1 MPEASSIPQIAA
13 KLEKGKLG
21 SAEAFQQAAID
32 YAPYPYMETPNPH
45 VIYKAEG
52 FAYPAT
58 YDLPE
63 GATEK
68 EILATMVK
76 EFNRRLD
83 EELKNQIKASGMS
96 IRDVVNLAA
105 MVEKE
110 AVHEDEMPLIAGV
123 FLNRLHKNMPIQSD
137 TTIQYLLG
145 HQKGDLRYDDLK
157 VDSPYNTYLY
167 PGLPPGPIASPSEQ
181 AIKAVLNPQKSDY
194 LYFVADKDGYH
205 RFTKTY
211 EEHKAMIRA
220 IHGDVDI

>member
-1 MPEASSIPQIAA
+1 
-13 KLEKGKLG
+13 
-21 SAEAFQQAAID
+21 
-32 YAPYPYMETPNPH
+32 METPNPH

-145 HQKGDLRYDDLK
+145 HQRVTFAMMTLKWILRIIRTCILGFRQDRLQ
-157 VDSPYNTYLY
+157 VP
-167 PGLPPGPIASPSEQ
+167 ASRQSKLSSIPKNRITS
-181 AIKAVLNPQKSDY
+181 IL
-194 LYFVADKDGYH
+194 
-205 RFTKTY
+205 
-211 EEHKAMIRA
+211 
-220 IHGDVDI
+220 